1 MRSSAGQ
8 VQWIP
13 MEEIVEREAQSAP
26 GDVVVVRAR
35 PEGGYRLVAGGER
48 LEEMRRAGQA
58 CVDAVLDFDGQM
70 EKQLD
75 QLLDALVRG
84 SIHYLD
90 EAKAYAQL
98 LSTGVWNERRLA
110 QRIGRTPQ
118 TISRKLRLMTLGP
131 EAEAEIRQG
140 GMCES
145 QVQEVLRLPGRQA
158 RLKVLK
164 QIREGGLS
172 MKETEKLVDGVLAR
186 MPVPVTGT
194 GRMKPLMR
202 DYRLYLN
209 AIRGIVE
216 QMQDAG
222 LEAGMS
228 VKVGKHV
235 AAVRIT
241 VPTFARRSDAAR

>member
-48 LEEMRRAGQA
+48 LEEKRRAGQA

-75 QLLDALVRG
+75 HLLDALVRG

-110 QRIGRTPQ
+110 QRMGRTPQ

-172 MKETEKLVDGVLAR
+172 
-186 MPVPVTGT
+186 
-194 GRMKPLMR
+194 
-202 DYRLYLN
+202 
-209 AIRGIVE
+209 IRKRKSWWMGCLR
-216 QMQDAG
+216 AC
-222 LEAGMS
+222 
-228 VKVGKHV
+228 
-235 AAVRIT
+235 RC
-241 VPTFARRSDAAR
+241 P